1 MMIEYHLNEHEW
13 GRIEREKGK
22 HVHYYSRHHVLLG
35 ESSLGWSFAVATLSL
50 VFFTLH
56 LSARPSLFFYF
67 FTVKHYLIFILRVL
81 PLCLS
86 LCFEEMCRTRDR
98 NRSSPIGN
106 FLRPFCQKDYVEC
119 NSIVEIELFFFLYF
133 LVQNVCRFWFDA
145 PSSGCRRLDDESSVT
160 RALSSSFFFSSCSVG
175 KPHLSRRTRPSII
188 IDREITCERSAARK
202 CFDGKDITYARN
214 GSSLLSVSIRL
225 VKLLSSSHFFFF
237 LLLVLDSHGS
247 PLLCLS
253 FPSPSW
259 EWQTATRS
267 F

>member
-1 MMIEYHLNEHEW
+1 MDCEFIAVNYNNRRVVMMIEYHLNEHEW
-13 GRIEREKGK
+13 SRIEREKGK

-119 NSIVEIELFFFLYF
+119 NSIVEIELFFSLFPCTKCLSILIWRSIEWLSAF
-133 LVQNVCRFWFDA
+133 
-145 PSSGCRRLDDESSVT
+145 RRRVVRNESV
-160 RALSSSFFFSSCSVG
+160 
-175 KPHLSRRTRPSII
+175 I
-188 IDREITCERSAARK
+188 
-202 CFDGKDITYARN
+202 
-214 GSSLLSVSIRL
+214 
-225 VKLLSSSHFFFF
+225 FFF
-237 LLLVLDSHGS
+237 LFLVV
-247 PLLCLS
+247 
-253 FPSPSW
+253 
-259 EWQTATRS
+259 
-267 F
+267 